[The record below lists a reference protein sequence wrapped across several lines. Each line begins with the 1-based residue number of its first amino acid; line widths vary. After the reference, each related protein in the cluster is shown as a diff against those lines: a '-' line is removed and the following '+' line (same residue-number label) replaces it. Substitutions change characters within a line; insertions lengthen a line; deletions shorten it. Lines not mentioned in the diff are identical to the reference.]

1 MQARTASAHVSRC
14 TPTLVLVHIM
24 KLYMLACLL
33 AIASS
38 AALESATPTKKA
50 PPKVDP
56 VALSTA
62 NTASEATHSRATHSH
77 HHQDKHATTITN
89 ITTAAV
95 TIHPS
100 PHPLP
105 PLGPL
110 LLSFPRHRPPTT
122 YPPPLSLALTPTIFT
137 LTLTPS
143 LTPTITPATGLTP
156 TSVPPPHPRRR

>member
-1 MQARTASAHVSRC
+1 
-14 TPTLVLVHIM
+14 M

-95 TIHPS
+95 TIHP
-100 PHPLP
+100 
-105 PLGPL
+105 
-110 LLSFPRHRPPTT
+110 
-122 YPPPLSLALTPTIFT
+122 LAAWSGARKRLD
-137 LTLTPS
+137 
-143 LTPTITPATGLTP
+143 PAIHLVWGGAI
-156 TSVPPPHPRRR
+156 V